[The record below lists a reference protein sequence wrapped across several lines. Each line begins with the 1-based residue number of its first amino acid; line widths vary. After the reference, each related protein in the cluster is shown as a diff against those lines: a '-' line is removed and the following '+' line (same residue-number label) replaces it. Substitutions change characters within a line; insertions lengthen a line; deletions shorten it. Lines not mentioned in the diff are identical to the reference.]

1 MSSEYNDNII
11 IKNEPHRAVVG
22 SAASGGDFQSQPL
35 ELVNKHP
42 STFQFTN
49 IKQEYLSDGGNEQ
62 FKRFTEIKQESPD
75 SDNDKIMCSEGN
87 FSSSSENLSES
98 IKDSDNNDFSSI
110 MSSSLPAS
118 GFNVGSISGV
128 SIANLTGKKLYDFPK
143 KDLKK
148 RRYSKETKNENKKAA
163 ARKERQMYPCDLCS
177 HVSKKRS
184 DLKSHKLSHSEE
196 TPHVCEECGDAFRTL
211 SSLLSHVKTH
221 TGLKAFRCDQCD
233 YSSNFTNSIKTHKI
247 MHSGEK
253 PLACSECSYTCGR
266 TSNLNRH
273 MLRHSLVRTFPCDM
287 CSYVSKDITILKVH
301 KLVHTGMKPHVCNVC
316 NRSYVTV
323 KSLNHHK
330 KKHFKS
336 NIGLM

>member
-1 MSSEYNDNII
+1 MRIEFDGNIN
-11 IKNEPHRAVVG
+11 IKNEPHKLVNA
-22 SAASGGDFQSQPL
+22 SAAPDGDFQNQPL

-42 STFQFTN
+42 SSFQFMN
-49 IKQEYLSDGGNEQ
+49 IKQEYLADDESAQ
-62 FKRFTEIKQESPD
+62 FKRGTVIKQESPD
-75 SDNDKIMCSEGN
+75 SDNDKIMCSDGN

-98 IKDSDNNDFSSI
+98 IKDSDNTDFSSI
-110 MSSSLPAS
+110 MTPSLNTS
-118 GFNVGSISGV
+118 GYHVDGMSGV

-148 RRYSKETKNENKKAA
+148 RRYSKETKNESKKTAP
-163 ARKERQMYPCDLCS
+163 RKERQMYPCDLCS

-196 TPHVCEECGDAFRTL
+196 TPHVCEECGEAFRTL
-211 SSLLSHVKTH
+211 SSLLSHIKTH
-221 TGLKAFRCDQCD
+221 TGVKAFRCDECD

-301 KLVHTGMKPHVCNVC
+301 KLVHTGNKPHVCNVC

-336 NIGLM
+336 NIGLV

>member
-1 MSSEYNDNII
+1 MRIEYDSNINVQNDSH
-11 IKNEPHRAVVG
+11 KPVAG
-22 SAASGGDFQSQPL
+22 SAASGGDLQIQPL

-42 STFQFTN
+42 STYQLMN
-49 IKQEYLSDGGNEQ
+49 IKQEFVEDENEQ
-62 FKRFTEIKQESPD
+62 FKRGTMIKQESPD
-75 SDNDKIMCSEGN
+75 SDNDNIMCSEGN
-87 FSSSSENLSES
+87 FSSSSENFSEP
-98 IKDSDNNDFSSI
+98 IKDNNDFSSI
-110 MSSSLPAS
+110 MSSSHGTS
-118 GFNVGSISGV
+118 GFNVSSISGV

-148 RRYSKETKNENKKAA
+148 RRYSKEIKNESKKIA

-196 TPHVCEECGDAFRTL
+196 TPHVCEECGEAFRTL

-221 TGLKAFRCDQCD
+221 TGVKAFRCDECD

-301 KLVHTGMKPHVCNVC
+301 KLVHTGNKPHVCNVC

-336 NIGLM
+336 NIGLV